1 MENWILY
8 ATASPSA
15 MNGNSKRHPGWSVD
29 FLIFNESVHYS
40 NGITM
45 GWLAV
50 GWNGW
55 VGLYSSQ
62 GENKGRKWTASCS
75 MHLTQFVLVALPL
88 GVKCWSVLTQ
98 CLCQCLYV
106 FSFRHSTF
114 RPRSSRDQVKGC
126 WGSNPPCLYCCQ
138 HWQLL
143 IPFLDPFPPLSTMTT
158 WHYYLLQILWW

>member
-1 MENWILY
+1 
-8 ATASPSA
+8 
-15 MNGNSKRHPGWSVD
+15 
-29 FLIFNESVHYS
+29 
-40 NGITM
+40 
-45 GWLAV
+45 
-50 GWNGW
+50 
-55 VGLYSSQ
+55 
-62 GENKGRKWTASCS
+62 

-143 IPFLDPFPPLSTMTT
+143 IPFLDPFPPLRYSDAPCSSTRLFGL
-158 WHYYLLQILWW
+158 HVLKAG